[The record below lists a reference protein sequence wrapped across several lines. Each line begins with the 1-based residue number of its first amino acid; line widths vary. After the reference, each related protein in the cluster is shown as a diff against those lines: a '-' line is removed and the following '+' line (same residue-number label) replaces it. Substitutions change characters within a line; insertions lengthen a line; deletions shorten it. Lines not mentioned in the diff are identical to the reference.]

1 MSTNSHPPA
10 HRSEHVLVIGESL
23 IDIVHKGEHSIE
35 VVGGAPANVALGL
48 GRLGSSPRLL
58 TALGSDDRG
67 RRIATQL
74 ESSGV
79 TIDPASWSLSR
90 TSTATAR
97 IDPAGGA
104 SYEFDIEWV
113 LREQIQLRAARA
125 VHVGSI
131 AAFLAP
137 GTDAITAFLETIQG
151 QALVTFDPNIRPA
164 LVGSHASALARVEHL
179 ATRADVVKLS
189 DEDASWL
196 WPGASTDEVLDHLL
210 ECGATIAALTLGG
223 DGSIAATKENR
234 VHVPAPTVRVVD
246 TVGAG
251 DTFMAAFIHRLI
263 IQPSL
268 LNNPTESELA
278 QAVHF
283 AAVAAS
289 ITVQRSGADLPTL
302 TEVHAALVQI
312 SEVIAEEL
320 Q

>member
-1 MSTNSHPPA
+1 MSTNPPPPV
-10 HRSEHVLVIGESL
+10 HRSDHVLVIGEGL

-35 VVGGAPANVALGL
+35 VVGGSPANVALGL
-48 GRLGSSPRLL
+48 GRLGNSPLLL

-67 RRIATQL
+67 RRIAAQL

-90 TSTATAR
+90 TSTAAAR
-97 IDPAGGA
+97 INPAGGA

-113 LREQIQLRAARA
+113 LREPIQRRAAQV

-131 AAFLAP
+131 AAFLTP
-137 GTDAITAFLETIQG
+137 GADAITAFLDTIHG

-164 LVGSHASALARVEHL
+164 LVGSQASALARVEHL
-179 ATRADVVKLS
+179 ATHADVVKLS
-189 DEDASWL
+189 DEDARWL
-196 WPGASTDEVLDHLL
+196 WPGASTDEVLDRLL
-210 ECGATIAALTLGG
+210 ECGTTIAVLTLGG
-223 DGSIAATKENR
+223 DGSIAATTEHR
-234 VHVPAPTVRVVD
+234 VHVPAPMVSVVD

-251 DTFMAAFIHRLI
+251 DTLMAAFIHRLI

-268 LNNPTESELA
+268 LNDPTESDLS

-289 ITVQRSGADLPTL
+289 LTVQRAGADLPTL
-302 TEVHAALVQI
+302 TEVHAALAEASQVA
-312 SEVIAEEL
+312 AEEL
-320 Q
+320 